1 LPDGTSE
8 IFLREG
14 MDRFSRATTD
24 LPRRANQSGSFDHLA
39 GSANASAGSQ
49 ASCNGRHTVVC
60 MLRAIGDEFVPKVS
74 GAIKTSGAR

>member
-24 LPRRANQSGSFDHLA
+24 LPVGQIICRSEE
-39 GSANASAGSQ
+39 
-49 ASCNGRHTVVC
+49 CP
-60 MLRAIGDEFVPKVS
+60 AIGMLV
-74 GAIKTSGAR
+74 